1 MAGRSFET
9 EAVVLRSIRYGES
22 DRILHLFSPGH
33 GRLGAIAKGARKSR
47 SRFGAR
53 LEPPS
58 RIRVRLHSG
67 RGDLAIVTGVDLV
80 ASNDAIRRDH
90 RCSAIAT
97 VGMEAVQQLFAESDP
112 SERAYQALVRF
123 LEVLCGHEAIGSE
136 PGIDPLALSFQF
148 KLLWVAGLAPNLD
161 ACTTC
166 GADGPLAFFSV
177 AAGGALCDGCRDAT
191 SREVSGAVLGGIR
204 TLLETPLADASQ
216 HAPDTASLRE
226 MLVLLEGIHSYHGG
240 FRLRSLAR

>member
-9 EAVVLRSIRYGES
+9 EAVVLRSIRYGEA
-22 DRILHLFSPGH
+22 DRILHLFSPDR

-58 RIRVRLHSG
+58 RIKVRLHKG
-67 RGDLAIVTGVDLV
+67 RGDLATVTGVDLV
-80 ASNDAIRRDH
+80 ASNDAVRRDH
-90 RCSAIAT
+90 RRSAIAT
-97 VGMEAVQQLFAESDP
+97 VGMEAAQQLFAESDP

-123 LEVLCGHEAIGSE
+123 LEVLGDYEAVGSE

-161 ACTTC
+161 ACTAC
-166 GADGPLAFFSV
+166 GDDGPLAAFSV
-177 AAGGALCDGCRDAT
+177 AAGGALCDDCRDPT

-204 TLLETPLADASQ
+204 ALLETPLADASQ
-216 HAPDTASLRE
+216 TAPDTASLRE